1 MSKPTIFWFVL
12 WLILL
17 AMTVVLL
24 AIGIKPEDLIGEF
37 LGLASPLIC
46 FLVRKRK

>member
-1 MSKPTIFWFVL
+1 MGKPTIFWFVL
-12 WLILL
+12 WCILL
-17 AMTVVLL
+17 IMTIVLL
-24 AIGIKPEDLIGEF
+24 AVGVSPEDLIGEF